1 MRAPH
6 SMQNFAPGAFSCWH
20 RAHRTRVSDLQGA
33 LNEGPISMGQ
43 RRRAGQG
50 SRGCGH
56 AGAGGSVASTPYH
69 EEGASMPATLTSKRY
84 KVDDAAG
91 AIDLCFEKG
100 WTDGLPVVPPTE
112 RAVRAMLDAA
122 RRAPDAQIAYI
133 RDRAMA
139 VTAEK
144 VAINAVMA
152 GCKPEYMPVVVA
164 AVEGIGDPRWG
175 YHGPGTST
183 GGAAVL
189 LIVNGPIARELDVNA
204 GDNLFGPGWRANL
217 PIGRALRL
225 VMRNVCGS
233 MPGLLD
239 RGTGGHPGKLSCV
252 IAENEAESPWT
263 PLHVERG
270 FQREQSTVT
279 VMAAEAPH
287 PFYNQLSNTAEG
299 ILTTLADNM
308 RLSGMVMGQPHYCL
322 VLAGE
327 HMRTIAAD
335 GWDKKRIRQFVWEHT
350 QNSHAHLKRTHR
362 MTGAIAQG
370 DEQKMRPLV
379 AAPADILVV
388 AAGGRAG
395 AFSCFIP
402 GWSSAKSSQAVTKE
416 VRRGSPV
423 EGRR

>member
-1 MRAPH
+1 
-6 SMQNFAPGAFSCWH
+6 
-20 RAHRTRVSDLQGA
+20 
-33 LNEGPISMGQ
+33 
-43 RRRAGQG
+43 
-50 SRGCGH
+50 
-56 AGAGGSVASTPYH
+56 
-69 EEGASMPATLTSKRY
+69 MPATLTSKRY

-112 RAVRAMLDAA
+112 PAVRAMLDAA
-122 RRAPDAQIAYI
+122 RLAPDAQIAYI

-164 AVEGIGDPRWG
+164 AIEGIADPRWS

-183 GGAAVL
+183 AGAGVL
-189 LIVNGPIARELDVNA
+189 MIVNGPIARELDVNA

-217 PIGRALRL
+217 TIGRAVRL

-233 MPGLLD
+233 MPGTLD
-239 RGTGGHPGKLSCV
+239 RGTLGHPGKLSYV

-270 FQREQSTVT
+270 FRADQSTVT

-287 PFYNQLSNTAEG
+287 QFYNQLSNTAEG
-299 ILTTLADNM
+299 ILTTLCDDM
-308 RLSGMVMGQPHYCL
+308 RISGNVMGQPHYAI

-327 HMRTIAAD
+327 HMRTISGD
-335 GWDKKRIRQFVWEHT
+335 GWGKKEIRQFVFEHT
-350 QNSHAHLKRTHR
+350 QNSHAHLKRTQR
-362 MTGAIAQG
+362 MAGAIQPG
-370 DEQKMRPLV
+370 DETRLRPLV
-379 AAPADILVV
+379 ASPDDILVV

-395 AFSCFIP
+395 AFSVYIP
-402 GWSSAKSSQAVTKE
+402 GWSSSRSSQAVTKE
-416 VRRGSPV
+416 VRR
-423 EGRR
+423 